1 MNDCPECLAGERE
14 LARLKTRH
22 AKTKKENDELH
33 ELAAQY
39 RDRYSELLEQ
49 LKAMRPPIPRH

>member
-1 MNDCPECLAGERE
+1 MNDCPECLARERE